1 METNDGDLKR
11 MLPEYTPPARVW
23 EAVTKRLDGTGIYK
37 LPEYIPGAEIW
48 DAIEAR
54 LENRTGRS
62 GYLSWLSAAAA
73 AVFCIAGF
81 LNFFDEERA
90 AVRVTQEKLD
100 ERLQISVVSEVDS
113 QYDEFMEICLAQAEI
128 CRKPDF
134 SRLRQEFEILKQ
146 ATSDLRNAAG
156 HFNQDRVLVE
166 EHASL
171 ELRKAEILNE
181 MVKFI

>member
-1 METNDGDLKR
+1 
-11 MLPEYTPPARVW
+11 MLPEYTPPVRIW
-23 EAVTKRLDGTGIYK
+23 EAVAKRLDGTGIYD
-37 LPEYIPGAEIW
+37 LPEHTPGAEIW

-62 GYLSWLSAAAA
+62 RYLSWLSAAAAA

-81 LNFFDEERA
+81 LSFFDEERA

-146 ATSDLRNAAG
+146 ATSDLRDAAG
-156 HFNQDRVLVE
+156 PFNKDRVLVE